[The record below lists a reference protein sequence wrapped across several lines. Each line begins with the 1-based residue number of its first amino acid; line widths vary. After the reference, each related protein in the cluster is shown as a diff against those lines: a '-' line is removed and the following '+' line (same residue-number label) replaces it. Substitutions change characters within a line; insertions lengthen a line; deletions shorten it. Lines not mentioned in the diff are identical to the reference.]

1 MDLFYVEH
9 ISNKKLSVSESK
21 HCLTSLRKKV
31 NQKILL
37 TEGKGI
43 TYSAMIESIQNG
55 QVIYT
60 NIKSIYTYLR
70 KPKIHIAIAPTK
82 NKARFEWFLEKA
94 TEIGVD
100 IISPLICQYSERN
113 KINETRAKK
122 ILISAMKQSKNP
134 ILPTLNSPISFE
146 EMMKNP
152 PKNCYIAH
160 CQNRKKIPFKK
171 LLVNLKNPHTISLF
185 IGPEGDFSE
194 KELNFAEKIGFVSI
208 TLGEQRLRTETAG
221 IVGCNMINLLL

>member
-1 MDLFYVEH
+1 MDLFYVEN
-9 ISNKKLSVSESK
+9 ISNNKLSISESK
-21 HCLTSLRKKV
+21 HCLTALRKRV

-37 TEGKGI
+37 TEGKGT
-43 TYSAMIESIQNG
+43 TYSADIESIENG

-70 KPKIHIAIAPTK
+70 KTKIHIAIAPTK

-100 IISPLICQYSERN
+100 IISPLICQYSERD

-134 ILPTLNSPISFE
+134 ILPTLNSPISFN
-146 EMMKNP
+146 EMMKSP
-152 PKNCYIAH
+152 LTNCYIAH
-160 CQNRKKIPFKK
+160 CQNKKKK
-171 LLVNLKNPHTISLF
+171 LFKNLLFNLKNKQDITLF

-194 KELNFAEKIGFVSI
+194 KEVNFAEKIGLVSV